1 MLAALLLA
9 GLIVRTSNRPEDAA
23 LGTYIVAGS
32 LVAMATRLETN
43 EAQRDA

>member
-9 GLIVRTSNRPEDAA
+9 GLIVRTSNRPQDAA

-32 LVAMATRLETN
+32 LVAMASRQDTN
-43 EAQRDA
+43 EAPRDA

>member
-23 LGTYIVAGS
+23 LGTYIVAGT
-32 LVAMATRLETN
+32 LVAMATSLGTN
-43 EAQRDA
+43 EAARDA